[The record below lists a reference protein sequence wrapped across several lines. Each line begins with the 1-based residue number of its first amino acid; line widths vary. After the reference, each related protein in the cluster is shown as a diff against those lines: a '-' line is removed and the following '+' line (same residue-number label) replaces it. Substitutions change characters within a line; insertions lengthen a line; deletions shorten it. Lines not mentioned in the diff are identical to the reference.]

1 MPPYRRALMAIL
13 AYLEKEDVPFV
24 FDPDTWTLYR
34 MHSSDPE
41 TWTEIEDPDRAFHIR
56 QNSCVI
62 SKDHAGV
69 LADGLV
75 QYAKKIGI
83 IP

>member
-1 MPPYRRALMAIL
+1 VRGVPGDRHSYRD
-13 AYLEKEDVPFV
+13 YV
-24 FDPDTWTLYR
+24 FDREAWKLYR
-34 MHSSDPE
+34 MHTSDPE
-41 TWTEIEDPDRAFHIR
+41 IWTEIEDADRAFHIR
-56 QNSCVI
+56 YNASVI

-83 IP
+83 L